1 MLPTDIFVVTL
12 PRLASVDLAITA
24 CRAGAIGTL
33 DLAWNKSTIADS
45 IGRLVKFTSKPF
57 AVRIDAG
64 AKPSEI
70 ELLAQHA
77 GQLAAA
83 ILAGPLAADQIASL
97 RSRLGGKVQ
106 LLAEIRSPADLAHA
120 CELSLDGVILKGNEA
135 GGWVANETSFL
146 LLQRWARLDDAT
158 RQRLP
163 AFVQGG
169 IGPHTAAACEAAGA
183 RGVVLDAQV
192 LLAHGTPLSTATA
205 TWVRSYDG
213 SQTHLLGE
221 ALGASF
227 RFAAPPN
234 AAMLKD
240 LRTTEL
246 QLLAQQ
252 EAAPQ
257 QSFTAPWITAVEAAV
272 ATNDDCRVLIAGQ
285 DLAFSA
291 GLAERFVDVHG
302 IVTAIIEQSRQN
314 VLAANEVSPLDAD
327 APLAASHGTG
337 LPIVQGPMTRVSDTA
352 EFAEAVAREGGLP
365 LIALALMRG
374 PEASQIL
381 ADTRAKLGDRGWG
394 AGLLGFLPPEIR
406 NEQIA
411 AIKQHRPPIALI
423 AGGRPDQTQELE
435 AIDIPTY
442 LHAPSP
448 GLLEMFLRDGARR
461 FVFEGRECGG
471 HVGPR
476 SSFVLWESLIVVLEA
491 FAKQNPKETSKLHL
505 LFAGGIHDGL
515 SAAMATSVAGHLSQ
529 LGAKIGVLMGSAYLF
544 TKEAV
549 QAGAI
554 VPRFQDEAI
563 RSEETVL
570 LETGPGHAIRCIR
583 TPYRELFDRQRRRL
597 ASEGKTADEIT
608 RELEWMNIGR
618 LRVASKGLERSA
630 PTDGGK
636 SKLESVSGDLQYE
649 RGMYM
654 VGQVAALRDR
664 VTTIGELHGD
674 VSQRGTQQLNQAA
687 ERLRPAPEPSFTNS
701 QDAPPACDIAI
712 VGMSAMYPGGNDL
725 GTYWENILDKH
736 YAVTEVPRDSHWD
749 WTLFYD
755 PDPRA
760 PDKIV
765 SKWGGFL
772 TDQFFNPFEFGIT
785 PKSIASIEPLQ
796 LLLLESMKR
805 TLSDGGYDRRPFNR
819 ETACAVL
826 GIGGG
831 GSPMGVMYGI
841 RSSLPII
848 ETAPELPG
856 SGQEIYD
863 AVKNHLPE
871 WTEDSFPGILMNVAV
886 GRVANRFNL
895 GGSNYALD
903 AACASSL
910 SAVHAC
916 IRELQLGTTDV
927 AFAMGADTVQT
938 PYAFMA
944 FSKTHALSPQ
954 GRCRPFD
961 AQADGIVLS
970 EGLGIVMLKRL
981 ADAER
986 DGDKIYSVI
995 RGIGSSSDGK
1005 DKGLT
1010 APNATGQIRALRR
1023 AYQQARIEP
1032 STIGLVE
1039 AHGTGT
1045 VVGDRTEA
1053 TSVATVLDESGARRQ
1068 SVAIGSVKSMIGHSK
1083 CAAGVAGLI
1092 KAAMSLH
1099 TKTLPPTLVETPS
1112 PAIDFPNT
1120 GLYLNTDTRPWI
1132 NGQQHPRRAGVSAFG
1147 FGGTNVHLVLEEYTG
1162 DFVNPPEV
1170 ARQQWPT
1177 ELFVWRAATPAALQT
1192 ELQRIHDW
1200 IDGGALPP
1208 LPELAASLADAFE
1221 KSNAAECVATIVAK
1235 DLPQLKAHLA
1245 IAIEHCP
1252 STPLA
1257 FSDPRGIYLSAIDA
1271 DSAGKVALLF
1281 PGQGAQYPDMLSEL
1295 LLAFPAAHAAVD
1307 HAAAVY
1313 DTHFESRF
1321 AQLLYPPSAFTDDE
1335 RDVHRKALAETS
1347 VAQPALAATSWAAL
1361 QVIDSLGIHADVVA
1375 GHSFGE
1381 LVALAAAEALS
1392 FDDLLSLAAARGDA
1406 MRAAAQTRPD
1416 GSFAGAM
1423 AAVSAD
1429 SATITK
1435 ELQAAGLD
1443 QAVTIANDNSPQQIV
1458 ISGPTDAVDRAIE
1471 KLTAAGLR
1479 VVKLEVSCGFHSPQV
1494 AAAGTTFAETLDTYT
1509 WQSPRQTVYSN
1520 TTAAKHASAPEPLL
1534 ATLKTHLAS
1543 PVRFREQIAAMYADG
1558 VRTFIEVGP
1567 GSALTGLVGQT
1578 LDGQPH
1584 TAVSIDR
1591 RGRDSLT
1598 QLAHMV
1604 GRLIAAGVEG
1614 IKPSALFAARTS
1626 ERVELRKLDSKIG
1639 HPDYPKNGWMI
1650 NGMRNRPI
1658 NAPEK
1663 HYLGQRHP
1671 DADKPKSKP
1680 AQSVASAARQTAEK
1694 PAATAIP
1701 TAASIPAAASIP
1713 DGPKATASATT
1724 TNVPAAAIKPA
1735 AASANAT
1742 PAAPTSSSPVVSSSQ
1757 NTMQLTSSSAN
1768 RLPNET
1774 NPAAP
1779 EPTASYQ
1786 DEATAVMLGYQQLM
1800 RQFLQTQRDV
1810 MVTYLQGEAPAADDA
1825 SPMLLSQ
1832 SPQQHIAAT
1841 PQSTYAATQQVNGNG
1856 NGNGHVAAPAASL
1869 AATPAAAKPQPPVA
1883 AAPAV
1888 AAPAVA
1894 APAPVAAPPVAAPT
1908 PEPAAAAPP
1917 EKAAATDDG
1926 QATPATIE
1934 QAEEA
1939 LLELVADRTG
1949 YPVEMLDL
1957 DADLEGDLGI
1967 DSIKRVEILGN
1978 LAEVLQLGGDGEDL
1992 QDTLELEKLTTLR
2005 TLRGI
2010 VEYLDEA
2017 IFSDDAKKKVT
2028 S

>member
-1 MLPTDIFVVTL
+1 MLPTDIFVATV
-12 PRLASVDLAITA
+12 PRLASIDLAIAA

-33 DLAWNKSTIADS
+33 DFAWNHTS
-45 IGRLVKFTSKPF
+45 ISASIDRLARFTNNPF
-57 AVRIDAG
+57 AARIDQNT
-64 AKPSEI
+64 KSRHVER
-70 ELLAQHA
+70 LAQHA
-77 GQLAAA
+77 AQLDAV
-83 ILAGPLAADQIASL
+83 ILAGEITTQRVATL
-97 RSRLGGKVQ
+97 RSLLGNDVR
-106 LLAEIRSPADLAHA
+106 LLAEITHSETLQEAIGLP
-120 CELSLDGVILKGNEA
+120 LDGVILKGNEA
-135 GGWVANETSFL
+135 GGWVASETTFL

-163 AFVQGG
+163 AYAQGG

-183 RGVVLDAQV
+183 RGVVIDSQV
-192 LLAHGTPLSTATA
+192 LLAQASPLSTAAA

-221 ALGASF
+221 ALGRCF
-227 RFAAPPN
+227 RFAAPPS
-234 AAMLKD
+234 AGLVQQ
-240 LRTTEL
+240 LREL
-246 QLLAQQ
+246 ELNLLAKQ
-252 EAAPQ
+252 ESAPD
-257 QSFTAPWITAVEAAV
+257 QSFAQAWTDGVEQAV
-272 ATNDDCRVLIAGQ
+272 AANDDPRVLIAGQ
-285 DLAFSA
+285 DLAFAA
-291 GLAERFVDVHG
+291 GLAQRCVDVRG
-302 IVTAIIEQSRQN
+302 TVTAIIDQSRENIQ
-314 VLAANEVSPLDAD
+314 AAAEVNPLDAD
-327 APLAASHGTG
+327 GPLAASHGIG

-352 EFAEAVAREGGLP
+352 EFAEAVASEGGLP

-374 PEASQIL
+374 PEASKIL
-381 ADTRAKLGDRGWG
+381 AATRAKLGDRGWG

-411 AIKQHRPPIALI
+411 AIREHRPPVALI
-423 AGGRPDQTQELE
+423 AGGRPDQAKELE
-435 AIDIPTY
+435 ALDIPTY

-448 GLLEMFLRDGARR
+448 GLLEMFLRDDARR

-476 SSFVLWESLIVVLEA
+476 SSFVLWESLLVVLEA
-491 FAKQNPKETSKLHL
+491 FAKKNPREVAKLHL

-515 SAAMATSVAGHLSQ
+515 SAAMATSVAGRLSQ
-529 LGAKIGVLMGSAYLF
+529 LGAKVGVLMGSAYLF

-549 QAGAI
+549 EAGAI
-554 VPRFQDEAI
+554 VPRFQEEAI
-563 RSEETVL
+563 RSHDTVL

-583 TPYRELFDRQRRRL
+583 TPYRDLFDRERRRL
-597 ASEGKTADEIT
+597 AGEGKTADEIT

-618 LRVASKGLERSA
+618 LRVASKGIERST
-630 PTDGGK
+630 PSDGGK
-636 SKLESVSGDLQYE
+636 SKLENVSSDKQYE

-654 VGQVAALRDR
+654 VGQVAALRDS
-664 VTTIGELHGD
+664 VTTIGQLHAD
-674 VSQRGTQQLNQAA
+674 VSQTGTQRLQQASANLNV
-687 ERLRPAPEPSFTNS
+687 APKPSFTDS
-701 QDAPPACDIAI
+701 VDAPPPCDIAI
-712 VGMSAMYPGGNDL
+712 VGMSAMYPGGNEL
-725 GTYWENILDKH
+725 AQYWENILNKH

-772 TDQFFNPFEFGIT
+772 TDQVFNPFEYGIT
-785 PKSIASIEPLQ
+785 PRSIASIEPLQ

-805 TLSDGGYDRRPFNR
+805 TLADGGYDRRPFNR

-848 ETAPELPG
+848 ETAPELPIG
-856 SGQEIYD
+856 GQAIYD

-910 SAVHAC
+910 AAVHAC

-961 AQADGIVLS
+961 AEADGIVLS

-986 DGDKIYSVI
+986 DGDKIYAVI

-1023 AYQQARIEP
+1023 AYEQARVEP
-1032 STIGLVE
+1032 SSIGLVE

-1092 KAAMSLH
+1092 KAAMALH

-1120 GLYLNTDTRPWI
+1120 GLYLNTETRPWI
-1132 NGQQHPRRAGVSAFG
+1132 NGEDHPRRAGVSAFG
-1147 FGGTNVHLVLEEYTG
+1147 FGGTNVHLVLEEYTE
-1162 DFVNPPEV
+1162 DFANPPEV
-1170 ARQQWPT
+1170 ARAHWPA
-1177 ELFVWRAATPAALQT
+1177 ELLVWRAANPAALRT
-1192 ELQRIHDW
+1192 ELTRIHAW
-1200 IDGGALPP
+1200 LAAGVMPE

-1221 KSNAAECVATIVAK
+1221 KTTASGCVAAIVAK
-1235 DLPQLKAHLA
+1235 DLGQLTDHLA
-1245 IAIEHCP
+1245 IAIEKCEA
-1252 STPLA
+1252 TPLA
-1257 FSDPRGIYLSAIDA
+1257 ISDPRGIYLAEIEPET
-1271 DSAGKVALLF
+1271 AGKVALLF
-1281 PGQGAQYPDMLSEL
+1281 PGQGAQYPDMLAEL

-1313 DTHFESRF
+1313 DEHFASRF
-1321 AQLLYPPSAFTDDE
+1321 AQLIYPPSPFTDAD
-1335 RDVHRKALAETS
+1335 RDANRKALADTA

-1361 QVIDSLGIHADVVA
+1361 QVIDALGIRADVVG

-1381 LVALAAAEALS
+1381 LVAVAAAEALTY
-1392 FDDLLSLAAARGDA
+1392 DDLLSLAAARGDA
-1406 MRAAAQTRPD
+1406 MRSAAQPQPD
-1416 GSFAGAM
+1416 GGFAGAM

-1429 SATITK
+1429 AATIQK
-1435 ELQAAGLD
+1435 ELSAAGL
-1443 QAVTIANDNSPQQIV
+1443 AEAITIANDNSPQQIV
-1458 ISGPTDAVDRAIE
+1458 ISGPIAAVDSAIE
-1471 KLTAAGLR
+1471 KLTAAGMR
-1479 VVKLEVSCGFHSPQV
+1479 VVKLDVSCAFHSPQV
-1494 AAAGTTFAETLDTYT
+1494 AAAGIAFAEKLESLA
-1509 WQSPRQTVYSN
+1509 WKAPQRTVYSN
-1520 TTAAKHASAPEPLL
+1520 TTAAKHPAAPAEML
-1534 ATLKTHLAS
+1534 ATLKSHLAS
-1543 PVRFREQIAAMYADG
+1543 PVRFRQQVAAMYADG

-1578 LDGQPH
+1578 LQGHPH

-1598 QLAHMV
+1598 QLVHTL
-1604 GRLIAAGVEG
+1604 GRLITAGVDG
-1614 IKPSALFAARTS
+1614 IRPSALFAARAPQ
-1626 ERVELRKLDSKIG
+1626 RIDLRKLNSQIG
-1639 HPDYPKNGWMI
+1639 HPDYPKNAWMV

-1658 NAPEK
+1658 NEPEK

-1671 DADKPKSKP
+1671 DADKPRPAATGNGQPAKQEPAAKP
-1680 AQSVASAARQTAEK
+1680 SAAAATAKPIAAAAELQKPQQVPPQKPRQTKPLPPAASAAPQRPQK
-1694 PAATAIP
+1694 P
-1701 TAASIPAAASIP
+1701 TA
-1713 DGPKATASATT
+1713 
-1724 TNVPAAAIKPA
+1724 
-1735 AASANAT
+1735 
-1742 PAAPTSSSPVVSSSQ
+1742 PTPVVPSDQ
-1757 NTMQLTSSSAN
+1757 NTMQRTSSATN
-1768 RLPNET
+1768 RLPQET
-1774 NPAAP
+1774 NGSAQAPAA
-1779 EPTASYQ
+1779 AYH

-1810 MVTYLQGEAPAADDA
+1810 MVTYLQGEAPEADNGMLPQAA
-1825 SPMLLSQ
+1825 Q
-1832 SPQQHIAAT
+1832 PQIAQR
-1841 PQSTYAATQQVNGNG
+1841 PQPTYAAISHNGE
-1856 NGNGHVAAPAASL
+1856 NGHAAKPAPAV
-1869 AATPAAAKPQPPVA
+1869 PAAAPVA
-1883 AAPAV
+1883 AAPPTA
-1888 AAPAVA
+1888 A
-1894 APAPVAAPPVAAPT
+1894 APAPAPAPTAAPEPTPAAPT
-1908 PEPAAAAPP
+1908 PAAATPAVAQPAAAAP
-1917 EKAAATDDG
+1917 TDNG
-1926 QATPATIE
+1926 QAAPASIQ

-1949 YPVEMLDL
+1949 YPVDMLDME
-1957 DADLEGDLGI
+1957 ADLEGDLGI

-1978 LAEVLQLGGDGEDL
+1978 LAEVLQLAGDGEDL

-2005 TLRGI
+2005 TLQGI
-2010 VEYLDEA
+2010 VDYLEEA
-2017 IFSDDAKKKVT
+2017 IFSDDAKKKVK